1 MSLIQALQNPALYEH
16 PIDKFEVIETHIS
29 WVLLTGEY
37 VYKIK
42 KPVDFGFLDFSTLEK
57 RHHFCE
63 EELRLNQRLAPKL
76 YLEVVSI
83 TGSEEQPKIN
93 GPGEPIEYAVKM
105 RQFPQSAQLDRLL
118 AAGQLQ
124 PGIIDR
130 LADKVAQFHQSIK
143 SVEADSPY
151 GDIDH
156 LKLPMLENF
165 TQIREAIDAADVK
178 PTLDALEQW
187 TRVHFLELAP
197 AIAER
202 KADGFVRECHGDMHL
217 RNIALWQDEIVV
229 FDCIE
234 FNPNLYWIDVV
245 SEIAFLI
252 MDLEDREQEALAQR
266 FLNRYLETTGDYYGL
281 RLLPFYKVYRAMVR
295 AKVDALRLKQEGER
309 EQTGSSDYQQ
319 TFREFHQYLL
329 LAERYI
335 QPARPVLLI
344 NYGLSGSG
352 KSVTTRQLAE
362 ALPAIQLR
370 SDIERKRLFKVPP
383 FGVASIDREVLYSAE
398 AHDRTYARLE
408 EIARGLLHA
417 GYTVIVDAANLHR
430 QRRQQFVELADSMH
444 VPYLVLD
451 FEAEEAILQQRIE
464 ERARTREDVSDATI
478 TVLQQQLADHEPISD
493 DEQAYTIEIDTGGL
507 IDINA
512 IVEKIRNMTG
522 PSIIKRG
529 KEGSS

>member
-1 MSLIQALQNPALYEH
+1 MSLIQALQNPALYDH

-57 RHHFCE
+57 RHHYCE

-83 TGSEEQPKIN
+83 TGSEDQPQIN
-93 GPGEPIEYAVKM
+93 GPGEAIEYAVKM

-118 AAGQLQ
+118 AAGQLE
-124 PGIIDR
+124 PGVIDR
-130 LADKVAQFHQSIK
+130 LADKVAQFHLSIK
-143 SVEADSPY
+143 SVEADSPF
-151 GDIDH
+151 GDVDH
-156 LKLPMLENF
+156 LRLPMMENF
-165 TQIREAIDAADVK
+165 TQIREAIDEADVM
-178 PTLDALEQW
+178 PTLDALQKW
-187 TRVHFLELAP
+187 TRRQLGALAP
-197 AIAER
+197 VIAER

-234 FNPNLYWIDVV
+234 FNPNLYWIDVI
-245 SEIAFLI
+245 SEIAFFI

-281 RLLPFYKVYRAMVR
+281 RMLPFYKVYRAMVR
-295 AKVDALRLKQEGER
+295 AKVDALRLKQERGQ
-309 EQTGSSDYQQ
+309 EQAGSSEYGQ
-319 TFREFHQYLL
+319 TFSEFHQYLQ

-383 FGVASIDREVLYSAE
+383 FGVASVEREVLYSAE
-398 AHDRTYARLE
+398 AHDRTYAHLVE
-408 EIARGLLHA
+408 LAGKLLKA

-430 QRRQQFVELADSMH
+430 ERRQQFVELAESIQ
-444 VPYLVLD
+444 VPYLVLA
-451 FEAEEAILQQRIE
+451 FEAEEAILRRRIE
-464 ERARTREDVSDATI
+464 QRARNREDVSDATV
-478 TVLQQQLADHEPISD
+478 TVLQQQLENHEPIS
-493 DEQAYTIEIDTGGL
+493 EEELAYTVEIDTGGL

-522 PSIIKRG
+522 LSIIKKE
-529 KEGSS
+529 KEGSG